1 MPADDRQTMVDDT
14 HPSSHNQPRIVC
26 MGWLVKHGRSAS
38 DYKRGGIEPRMETG
52 VLGIDGY
59 KDKTRLQNKALL
71 VAALAGGARHES
83 SAGGVLKDLANT
95 AASSSRALQVLVRTD
110 LLGNSLSLYKWEC
123 QFRQSKSSVQAEC
136 THVRR
141 GNRLLVG
148 CPQGLDGVGVVSQ
161 IGLAAD

>member
-1 MPADDRQTMVDDT
+1 
-14 HPSSHNQPRIVC
+14 
-26 MGWLVKHGRSAS
+26 
-38 DYKRGGIEPRMETG
+38 METG

-95 AASSSRALQVLVRTD
+95 AAGSSRALQVLVSTD
-110 LLGNSLSLYKWEC
+110 LLGNSLSLYRWEC

-148 CPQGLDGVGVVSQ
+148 CPQGLDGVGIVSQ
-161 IGLAAD
+161 IGLAADQDDGKA